1 MTTSRQNQ
9 TELPSI
15 GLIGVG
21 AIASSMVTGLS
32 GLEHP
37 PTILLSPR
45 NADVAQKLASQ
56 FANAEVSAS
65 NEDVVR
71 SVDLV
76 ILAVRPVDWVPVV
89 EDLPWRDSQAV
100 VSVLAGVSHA
110 ELAGPIGPV
119 RSISRAIPL
128 PGVADRRGMTAVW
141 SSDPDVRSLFESLG
155 DVVPVETEDA
165 LNALS
170 AASGTMAA
178 TLHFTQTV
186 AAWLQDRGMSQA
198 DAERYVAAIQ
208 PDVSGVGTSVTFDEL
223 IREFSTPGGLNEE
236 LNRRMGESGTW
247 ADLRHGLDAL
257 LDRVRPD

>member
-1 MTTSRQNQ
+1 MTHPSTSARV
-9 TELPSI
+9 
-15 GLIGVG
+15 GLVGVG

-32 GLEHP
+32 GLDEP

-45 NADVAQKLASQ
+45 NAEVAQKLAAR
-56 FANAEVSAS
+56 FANVEVSES

-71 SVDLV
+71 GSELV
-76 ILAVRPVDWVPVV
+76 IVAVRPVDWVPVV
-89 EDLPWRDSQAV
+89 EGLPWRATQTM

-110 ELAGPIGPV
+110 ELAECISPV

-128 PGVADRRGMTAVW
+128 PGVAERTGMTAVW
-141 SSDPDVRSLFESLG
+141 SSDAEVHALFGSLG
-155 DVVPVETEDA
+155 DVEAVDTEVA

-198 DAERYVAAIQ
+198 AAERYVAAIQ
-208 PDVSGVGTSVTFDEL
+208 PDMSGVGSTSTFDEL
-223 IREFSTPGGLNEE
+223 IDEFSTPGGLNEE
-236 LNRRMGESGTW
+236 LNRRMGEAGTW
-247 ADLRHGLDAL
+247 TDLRRGLDAL
-257 LDRVRPD
+257 LDRVQPD

>member
-1 MTTSRQNQ
+1 MTQTSTPGR
-9 TELPSI
+9 I

-32 GLEHP
+32 GLDHP

-45 NADVAQKLASQ
+45 NADVAQHLASQ
-56 FANAEVSAS
+56 FANVEASAS
-65 NEDVVR
+65 NADVVR
-71 SVDLV
+71 DSDLV

-89 EDLPWRDSQAV
+89 EGLPWRDSQAV

-110 ELAGPIGPV
+110 ELVGPITPA

-128 PGVADRRGMTAVW
+128 PGVADRTGMTAVW
-141 SSDPDVRSLFESLG
+141 SSDRQVHALFEALG
-155 DVVPVETEDA
+155 DVVLVETEDA

-178 TLHFTQTV
+178 TLHFVQTV
-186 AAWLQDRGMSQA
+186 AAWLEERGMSQA

-208 PDVSGVGTSVTFDEL
+208 PDVSAVGSLVTFDEL

-236 LNRRMGESGTW
+236 LNRRMGEAGTW
-247 ADLRHGLDAL
+247 TDLQHGLDAL
-257 LDRVRPD
+257 LDRVQPD